1 MLHKLINKL
10 CQLQSILNKFI
21 IRKYH
26 NWNQLL
32 IMMEIIVGLFWKLK
46 NKEIIKTTKITRIK
60 KTCLII
66 LVLIKKYH

>member
-10 CQLQSILNKFI
+10 CQLQNILNKFI
-21 IRKYH
+21 IKKYH

-32 IMMEIIVGLFWKLK
+32 IMMEIIVGLFWKFK
-46 NKEIIKTTKITRIK
+46 NKEIIKTIKITRIK

-66 LVLIKKYH
+66 LALIKKYH